1 MNIRTPRWIGF
12 FFQRPEMHRIHHQRG
27 KHYKNFSDLPIWD
40 MLFGTFDNPKTY
52 KGKCGFR
59 LERESKLQEM
69 LFHRNVND
77 PYPPKEQS

>member
-1 MNIRTPRWIGF
+1 MG
-12 FFQRPEMHRIHHQRG
+12 
-27 KHYKNFSDLPIWD
+27 YV
-40 MLFGTFDNPKTY
+40 FGTFDNPKTY